1 MKLVYILALLASLFL
16 LSCTTK
22 PTLQKYFV
30 EKSEDKDFVSLD
42 VSPSIL
48 NMDPKKMTGEQQT
61 ALKSFE
67 KINILAF
74 KINSQNAA
82 KYETE
87 SSKVSTLLKDKN
99 YQELMKI
106 GSGKDMASIS
116 FVGDENHINEFVL
129 FGKRKENG
137 FAVFRILGKDMNP
150 NTILNM
156 VSLLKNSNINAEQ
169 FKPLEGLLK

>member
-1 MKLVYILALLASLFL
+1 
-16 LSCTTK
+16 
-22 PTLQKYFV
+22 
-30 EKSEDKDFVSLD
+30 
-42 VSPSIL
+42 
-48 NMDPKKMTGEQQT
+48 
-61 ALKSFE
+61 
-67 KINILAF
+67 
-74 KINSQNAA
+74 
-82 KYETE
+82 
-87 SSKVSTLLKDKN
+87 
-99 YQELMKI
+99 MKI